1 MRLIPLKVVKENG
14 YKELHAATDGKIY
27 AGITACCLA
36 LLAHVLPSGLSFVNT
51 LQIGLTVVYF
61 MLNVALH
68 MHASLVERGK
78 FRFVKQNG
86 AQLGAEQHMLEISS
100 KLQQCNEEL
109 ELTLAFP
116 NEIITKTDHRRVTF
130 KICELVYDDLVVAEK
145 RLSSTVQTVLQ
156 IKPVKLHTTTN

>member
-116 NEIITKTDHRRVTF
+116 NENITKTDHHRVTF
-130 KICELVYDDLVVAEK
+130 KVCELVYDDLVVAEK
-145 RLSSTVQTVLQ
+145 RLSSTVQAVLQ

>member
-1 MRLIPLKVVKENG
+1 
-14 YKELHAATDGKIY
+14 
-27 AGITACCLA
+27 
-36 LLAHVLPSGLSFVNT
+36 
-51 LQIGLTVVYF
+51 

-145 RLSSTVQTVLQ
+145 RLSSTVQAVLQ

>member
-1 MRLIPLKVVKENG
+1 
-14 YKELHAATDGKIY
+14 
-27 AGITACCLA
+27 
-36 LLAHVLPSGLSFVNT
+36 
-51 LQIGLTVVYF
+51 

-145 RLSSTVQTVLQ
+145 RLSSTVQAVLQ
-156 IKPVKLHTTTN
+156 I